1 MKLSS
6 KFSGLMAG
14 TKFLLLFAA
23 LSTLQS
29 CASYDKIPYFKDYST
44 TEITKNAIT
53 NFGDFTVQAGDRLSI
68 SVSSINPEAAVV
80 FNQNS
85 SANPDNPAFG
95 YVVDKSGNINL
106 PLLGDVKVSGLTI
119 DNLSLMLK
127 EKLVPFLGKP
137 TVSARIVNF
146 KIAVLGDVMRPGMYS
161 SNSERLT
168 VTEALSLA
176 GDLNITALRDNILLI
191 REVNGE
197 RTAFPVDLTS
207 KQVFDSPYFY
217 MRSNDLIVVQPSKQK
232 VAANDTGYRNA
243 SLIIS
248 ALSLVAITISL
259 FTR

>member
-1 MKLSS
+1 MP
-6 KFSGLMAG
+6 GI
-14 TKFLLLFAA
+14 KFLLLFAA
-23 LSTLQS
+23 ISTLQS
-29 CASYDKIPYFKDYST
+29 CASYDKIPYFQDYST
-44 TEITKNAIT
+44 SEITKTAIS
-53 NFGDFTVQAGDRLSI
+53 NFADFTVENGDRLSI
-68 SVSSINPEAAVV
+68 SVSSVNPEAAAV

-119 DNLSLMLK
+119 DKLSMMLQ
-127 EKLVPFLGKP
+127 EKLMPFLGKP
-137 TVSARIVNF
+137 NVSARIVNF
-146 KIAVLGDVMRPGMYS
+146 KVAVLGDVMRPGMYS

-176 GDLNITALRDNILLI
+176 GDLNITAIRDNILLI
-191 REVNGE
+191 REVNGV

-217 MRSNDLIVVQPSKQK
+217 MRSNDLIVVQPGKEK

-248 ALSLVAITISL
+248 ALSLVAITVSL